1 MFGDPM
7 SDTRLDAIR
16 NLKMTAIRRCEERI
30 EKAGKGSTHRI
41 NGPTPHFG
49 VTSFLKARHGL

>member
-1 MFGDPM
+1 M

-16 NLKMTAIRRCEERI
+16 NLKMTTIRRCEERI
-30 EKAGKGSTHRI
+30 EKAGKGSTVRI
-41 NGPTPHFG
+41 EGPLPQFG

>member
-1 MFGDPM
+1 MP
-7 SDTRLDAIR
+7 DTRLDAIR

-30 EKAGKGSTHRI
+30 AKAGKGLT
-41 NGPTPHFG
+41 NGIDGPVPQFG

>member
-1 MFGDPM
+1 M

-41 NGPTPHFG
+41 NGPTPYFG